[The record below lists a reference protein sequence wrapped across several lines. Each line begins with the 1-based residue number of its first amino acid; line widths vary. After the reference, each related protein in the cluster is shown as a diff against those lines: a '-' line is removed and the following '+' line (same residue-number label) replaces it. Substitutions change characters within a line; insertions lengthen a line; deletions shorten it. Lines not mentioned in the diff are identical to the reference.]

1 MNRFEILFFVFV
13 GFYLI
18 TPLILGIGGTV
29 DFEERYAGGF
39 YEPIQV
45 VDIEEKKGLL
55 LPVFNSPSD
64 GYSRAKVIGSKN
76 IFFIFQEEF
85 PHLKIRILNKT
96 FPFLPRIHIGPIPI
110 FFQRFFMTIFSK
122 SALSIRISTA
132 ILSFLFL
139 LSFYHFLKKMGVER
153 KIAILSILFLLFH
166 PASKRHTHEMIVYI
180 SFVLLLNHLLG
191 EKSGIFLTGILTG
204 LILHS
209 NLLVGGACVFSIFLS
224 YFLTISDK
232 KMDYKKMVISFLIII
247 PFLLPFGVY
256 LLFHSQDMFKRVY
269 PHSFSLSLHL
279 ELLKT
284 MLRNLFYIIFIPYKE
299 TLEIGGLSTQI
310 YIFIFSSLTGIIL
323 ITGAFTGILRSGKT
337 GRFLFLFIIFFITFG
352 TIRITRP
359 HHYILVL
366 FVLIILFSIQKSR
379 LVPYGLGIGIILLF
393 ISNLFLSSV
402 FLNSAYNIKI
412 HKEIGK
418 FLKEKEINSPHL
430 MAGPFGYELLTNG
443 YVRAIDFSI
452 FISKNPQKLHLTVL
466 MSKGK
471 HIILREERKL
481 TGIEPWLTLDEL
493 RKLAEKNGMGVEL
506 VKAFPYSGGAFY
518 IVKIE

>member
-1 MNRFEILFFVFV
+1 
-13 GFYLI
+13 
-18 TPLILGIGGTV
+18 
-29 DFEERYAGGF
+29 
-39 YEPIQV
+39 
-45 VDIEEKKGLL
+45 
-55 LPVFNSPSD
+55 
-64 GYSRAKVIGSKN
+64 
-76 IFFIFQEEF
+76 
-85 PHLKIRILNKT
+85 
-96 FPFLPRIHIGPIPI
+96 
-110 FFQRFFMTIFSK
+110 
-122 SALSIRISTA
+122 
-132 ILSFLFL
+132 
-139 LSFYHFLKKMGVER
+139 
-153 KIAILSILFLLFH
+153 
-166 PASKRHTHEMIVYI
+166 MIVYI

-224 YFLTISDK
+224 YFLTENYKEIDFK
-232 KMDYKKMVISFLIII
+232 KVFFSLLIAI
-247 PFLLPFGVY
+247 PFLFPFIIHLIFSPDTG
-256 LLFHSQDMFKRVY
+256 MKTIY
-269 PHSFSLSLHL
+269 PHKFSSYLHT

-284 MLRNLFYIIFIPYKE
+284 MLKNLFYIIFIPYKE
-299 TLEIGGLSTQI
+299 AFEIGGLSAPI
-310 YIFIFSSLTGIIL
+310 YIIIFSSLTGIIL
-323 ITGAFTGILRSGKT
+323 TTGAFTGILRGGKT

-366 FVLIILFSIQKSR
+366 LALITLFSIHKSR

-443 YVRAIDFSI
+443 YVRAIDFTPLI
-452 FISKNPQKLHLTVL
+452 LKHPQKLYLTVF

-481 TGIEPWLTLDEL
+481 TGMEPWLTLDEV
-493 RKLAEKNGMGVEL
+493 RKLAEKNGRGVEV
-506 VKAFPYSGGAFY
+506 VKTFPYSGGSFY
-518 IVKIE
+518 IVKVE